1 MPTAGAARVGT
12 AGALRAFVESM
23 DRKSIIILL
32 VSLGLLLLSQRL
44 IHRLFPPEKTEPSI
58 AEILDTNQPPHTA
71 TNAPST
77 PSEPVMR
84 AAPSQP
90 DLVEPREVEELLTLE
105 TDQARY
111 IFTSHG
117 GGLKAIELKNYPEVV
132 GHKARR
138 QATALAT
145 LNDQAPVPAFALIG
159 DERLQGDG
167 LYRLS
172 QTENGL
178 RAEQQ
183 LANGLT
189 IVKDFQLSTNFLLS
203 VGIRLENR
211 SDQTLLL
218 PSAELVVGT
227 ATPVNAHD
235 DGMHMGVM
243 WYDGEDPV
251 SVAEPYFA
259 NRKLGCLPGT
269 PRATYVA
276 GASNIVWGAVHNRFF
291 TMMAIPPAAEPAPL
305 LISRRVLLPAPTL
318 EERAD
323 DPKMIAA
330 PFGFQTAFV
339 YPAAEL
345 GPGTAVERRYDLF
358 AGPKEYRTLDRL
370 GSRFGNNLDLI
381 MGFGGFFG
389 FFAKGLLLSM
399 NGLHAIGLSYAL
411 AIIGITIIIKLLFWP
426 LTQVSTRSMKRM
438 QTLQPKMKE
447 LQEKYK
453 DDPKK
458 MNQKMMEFMKENKIN
473 PAAGCLPILIQIP
486 VFIGFYKM
494 LQTAIELRGAA
505 FLWAG
510 DLSQPDT
517 IFMLPGLEF
526 PVNPLPLIMGAT
538 QLWQARLMPASPGM
552 DPVQQKMFQ
561 YMPLIFIFILYNF
574 SSGLTLYWTV
584 QNLLTIAQMKLTRAG
599 EAKSEQA
606 KLAVSATAPKKKKE

>member
-1 MPTAGAARVGT
+1 
-12 AGALRAFVESM
+12 M

-44 IHRLFPPEKTEPSI
+44 IHRVFPPEKMDPSI
-58 AEILDTNQPPHTA
+58 AETAGTNQEPYAA
-71 TNAPST
+71 TNLPAAVR
-77 PSEPVMR
+77 EPVMS

-90 DLVEPREVEELLTLE
+90 DLVEPGAEEELLTLE

-117 GGLKAIELKNYPEVV
+117 GGLKAVELKHYQEAV
-132 GHKARR
+132 GRKARR
-138 QATALAT
+138 QEGELAT
-145 LNDQAPVPAFALIG
+145 LNNRAPVPAFTFIG

-172 QTENGL
+172 RSGNGV

-183 LANGLT
+183 LTNGLA
-189 IVKDFQLSTNFLLS
+189 IVKDFQLSTNFLLA

-211 SDQTLLL
+211 SDQSLLL

-243 WYDGEDPV
+243 WYDGSDSV

-259 NRKLGCLPGT
+259 NRKLGCIPGT
-269 PRATYVA
+269 PRSTYVA
-276 GASNIVWGAVHNRFF
+276 GASNVFWGAVHNRFF
-291 TMMAIPPAAEPAPL
+291 TMMAIPPAEEPAPVL
-305 LISRRVLLPAPTL
+305 VSRRVLLPAPTL
-318 EERAD
+318 DERAED
-323 DPKMIAA
+323 SKMIAA

-345 GPGTAVERRYDLF
+345 EPGTALERRYDLF

-399 NGLHAIGLSYAL
+399 NGLHAVGLSYGL

-517 IFMLPGLEF
+517 IFVLPGLDF

-538 QLWQARLMPASPGM
+538 QLWQARLMPVSPGM

-599 EAKSEQA
+599 EAKAAQA
-606 KLAVSATAPKKKKE
+606 KLVVSTAPKKKKE

>member
-1 MPTAGAARVGT
+1 
-12 AGALRAFVESM
+12 M

-44 IHRLFPPEKTEPSI
+44 IHRMFPPEKMEPPV
-58 AEILDTNQPPHTA
+58 AELGA
-71 TNAPST
+71 TNETSLEATNPSMT
-77 PSEPVMR
+77 LREPVMS

-90 DLVEPREVEELLTLE
+90 ELVEPEAVEELLTLDTE
-105 TDQARY
+105 QARY

-117 GGLKAIELKNYPEVV
+117 GGLKAIELKNYPEMV

-138 QATALAT
+138 QQQTELAT
-145 LNDQAPVPAFALIG
+145 LNNRAPVPAFALIG

-172 QTENGL
+172 RTDNGV

-183 LANGLT
+183 LSQGLT

-203 VGIRLENR
+203 VGVRLENR
-211 SDQTLLL
+211 SDQSLLL
-218 PSAELVVGT
+218 PAAELVVGT

-243 WYDGEDPV
+243 WYDGSSSV
-251 SVAEPYFA
+251 SIAEPYFA

-269 PRATYVA
+269 PRTNYIA
-276 GASNIVWGAVHNRFF
+276 GASNVVWGAVHNRFF
-291 TMMAIPPAAEPAPL
+291 TMMAIPPATEPAPVL
-305 LISRRVLLPAPTL
+305 VSRRVLLPPPTA
-318 EERAD
+318 EERAE
-323 DPKMIAA
+323 DPKMTAA

-345 GPGTAVERRYDLF
+345 APGAAMERRYDLF

-399 NGLHAIGLSYAL
+399 NGLHAIGLSYGL

-538 QLWQARLMPASPGM
+538 QLWQARLMPVSPGM

-599 EAKSEQA
+599 EAKSAQA
-606 KLAVSATAPKKKKE
+606 KLVVAATPKKKKE

>member
-1 MPTAGAARVGT
+1 
-12 AGALRAFVESM
+12 M

-32 VSLGLLLLSQRL
+32 VSLGLLLLSQQL
-44 IHRLFPPEKTEPSI
+44 IHRFFPPEKIEPPV
-58 AEILDTNQPPHTA
+58 AQDLDTNQAPPLTSDLP
-71 TNAPST
+71 APRQ
-77 PSEPVMR
+77 EPVIT
-84 AAPSQP
+84 AAPPPPQ
-90 DLVEPREVEELLTLE
+90 LVEPAATEELLDLE
-105 TDQARY
+105 TEQARY
-111 IFTSHG
+111 VFTSHG
-117 GGLKAIELKNYPEVV
+117 GGLKVIELKHYPEVV
-132 GHKARR
+132 GRKARR
-138 QATALAT
+138 EQRSGLAT
-145 LNDQAPVPAFALIG
+145 LNNEAPVPAFALIG
-159 DERLQGDG
+159 DERLQGNG

-172 QTENGL
+172 RTENGV

-183 LANGLT
+183 LPQGLA

-203 VGIRLENR
+203 VGVRIENR
-211 SDQTLLL
+211 GDQNLVV
-218 PSAELVVGT
+218 PAAELVMGT
-227 ATPVNAHD
+227 ATPVNPHD
-235 DGMHMGVM
+235 DGLHMGVM
-243 WYDGEDPV
+243 WYDGSSSD
-251 SVAEPYFA
+251 SIAEPFFA

-269 PRATYVA
+269 PRTTYFA
-276 GASNIVWGAVHNRFF
+276 GESNVVWGAVHNRFF
-291 TMMAIPPAAEPAPL
+291 TMMAIPPAAEPAPRL
-305 LISRRVLLPAPTL
+305 VSRRVLLPAPTP
-318 EERAD
+318 EERAAD
-323 DPKMIAA
+323 SKLKAA
-330 PFGFQTAFV
+330 PFGFQTAFL
-339 YPAAEL
+339 YPATEL
-345 GPGTAVERRYDLF
+345 APGAAIERRYDLF

-381 MGFGGFFG
+381 MGFSGFFG

-399 NGLHAIGLSYAL
+399 NGLHAIGLPYGL

-458 MNQKMMEFMKENKIN
+458 MNQKMMEFMKENRIN
-473 PAAGCLPILIQIP
+473 PAAGCLPIVIQIP

-494 LQTAIELRGAA
+494 LQTAIELRGAS
-505 FLWAG
+505 FLWAW

-517 IFMLPGLEF
+517 IFMLPGLDF

-538 QLWQARLMPASPGM
+538 QLWQARLMPPSPGM

-599 EAKSEQA
+599 EAKSAQN
-606 KLAVSATAPKKKKE
+606 KVVVPTATPRKKKD